1 MAKQRKKLVEHY
13 DEDGKKFLISYIS
26 CIDHI
31 TANANEDESDDPDM
45 ESQDKEDL
53 GYGARASGGFT
64 SAVSI
69 QPHTTIELKKYITD
83 IFKGYCTIQPAS
95 PEEVVGPSH

>member
-1 MAKQRKKLVEHY
+1 
-13 DEDGKKFLISYIS
+13 
-26 CIDHI
+26 
-31 TANANEDESDDPDM
+31 M

-53 GYGARASGGFT
+53 KYGAYAGGGFT

-83 IFKGYCTIQPAS
+83 ILKGYCTTQPAS